1 MSYTIMNTLNQILR
15 LALFFV
21 LTIVGMLLA
30 VVFMIST
37 AIAMAILYIVARIS
51 GRPFAFKSYWDQRRR
66 SRTRPTFH
74 HKDPSGKAPNHATT
88 SRHNAQNVTDV
99 EMREIP

>member
-1 MSYTIMNTLNQILR
+1 MNTLNQILR

-21 LTIVGMLLA
+21 LTLVGMLMA
-30 VVFMIST
+30 VVFMVST

-66 SRTRPTFH
+66 SRTRPTFSR
-74 HKDPSGKAPNHATT
+74 KETGNKASNHTT
-88 SRHNAQNVTDV
+88 AGRHSTKNVTDV